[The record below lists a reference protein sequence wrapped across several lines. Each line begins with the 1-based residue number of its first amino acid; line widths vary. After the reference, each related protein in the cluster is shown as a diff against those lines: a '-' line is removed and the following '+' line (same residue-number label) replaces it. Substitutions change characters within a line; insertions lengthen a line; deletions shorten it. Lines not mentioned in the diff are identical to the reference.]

1 MVSLLFSCSET
12 VDFNDRLTGNLSGN
26 ARKERECELSWF
38 REKTRDYLNKQERLI
53 PAERAE
59 RISHGVAALQQRVQ
73 AVRLLFQ
80 ELHSLH
86 LHPQHHAHLT
96 LQAGELV
103 CRGGG
108 GGRRCGEIIRC

>member
-1 MVSLLFSCSET
+1 M
-12 VDFNDRLTGNLSGN
+12 
-26 ARKERECELSWF
+26 
-38 REKTRDYLNKQERLI
+38 RDYVTKQERLI

-80 ELHSLH
+80 ELNGLH
-86 LHPQHHAHLT
+86 LHPQHHSHLT

-103 CRGGG
+103 CM
-108 GGRRCGEIIRC
+108 GGRGRRMC